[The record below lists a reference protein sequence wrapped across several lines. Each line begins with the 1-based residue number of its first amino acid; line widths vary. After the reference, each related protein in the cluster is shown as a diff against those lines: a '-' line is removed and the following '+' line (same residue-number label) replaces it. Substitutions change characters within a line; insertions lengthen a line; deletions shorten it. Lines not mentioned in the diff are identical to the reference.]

1 MIAKPVDIASLLPH
15 SGAMVLLERVVEWNG
30 DSIVCTASS
39 HRQQDNPLR
48 RAGRLS
54 SLCGI
59 EYGAQAAAVHA
70 MLSGIRHGM
79 TAGAMLGGVNSVK
92 TRRGRLD
99 DIEDDLTVWAELL
112 RAQEN
117 GAIYAFRLS
126 TPPLPP
132 IVEGRI
138 TVMFV

>member
-1 MIAKPVDIASLLPH
+1 MTAKPVDIEGLLPH
-15 SGAMVLLERVVEWNG
+15 SGSMVLLERVVEWNG

-39 HRQQDNPLR
+39 HRRGDNPLR

-54 SLCGI
+54 CLCGI

-70 MLSGIRHGM
+70 MLSGVHHDM

-92 TRRGRLD
+92 TGRGRLD
-99 DIEDDLTVWAELL
+99 DIEDDLTVRAELL
-112 RAQEN
+112 RAQAN

-126 TPPLPP
+126 APSSPA

>member
-1 MIAKPVDIASLLPH
+1 MTAAPVDIEALLPH
-15 SGAMVLLERVVEWNG
+15 AGAMVLLERVDEWNG

-39 HRQQDNPLR
+39 HRQEDNPLR
-48 RAGRLS
+48 REGRLS
-54 SLCGI
+54 CLCGV

-70 MLSGIRHGM
+70 TLSGIRRDA
-79 TAGAMLGGVNSVK
+79 TAGAVLGSVK
-92 TRRGRLD
+92 SITTSRRRLD
-99 DIEDDLTVWAELL
+99 DIADDLTVRAELL

-117 GAIYAFRLS
+117 GAIYTFRLS
-126 TPPLPP
+126 APSLPA